1 MTTQDA
7 PRVEVVPAWETEM
20 VELAPGV
27 HTYVQATGGFC
38 ISNAGLLAG
47 RRSSVAVDALFVPR
61 MTRAFLD
68 AAARVLQSP
77 IETLVN
83 THHHVDHTLGNH
95 LFAGRTI
102 IGHDLTRAEM
112 QRTGNP
118 AARISAIA
126 PHFAQDLADPSI
138 SILPPNVTYSERMTL
153 YVDDREVQLI
163 HVPTAH
169 TIDDT
174 LVYLPAEKL
183 LFAGDVTFF
192 YVTPLAFEGSILG
205 WLAALDILDGM
216 DAERIIPGHGPVGT
230 PAHTALLRGYF
241 ETLRDQAR
249 RCYEAGD
256 PVERAIMSIDLGP
269 YAAWG
274 EPERIVP
281 NVMRLYQDFSGVPWA
296 PLDLTASG
304 ALQRQWLAAR
314 GR

>member
-1 MTTQDA
+1 MPNA
-7 PRVEVVPAWETEM
+7 PRADVIPSWDTELL
-20 VELAPGV
+20 ELAPGV
-27 HTYVQATGGFC
+27 HAYVQATGGFC
-38 ISNAGLLAG
+38 IANAGLLEG
-47 RRSSVAVDALFVPR
+47 RQASTAVDALFVPR

-68 AAARVLQSP
+68 AAARVPASP

-102 IGHDLTRAEM
+102 IGHELTRTEM
-112 QRTGNP
+112 ARVGNP
-118 AARISAIA
+118 SARISAAA

-138 SILPPNVTYSERMTL
+138 SILPPNVTYADRMTL
-153 YVDDREVQLI
+153 YIDDREVQLI

-183 LFAGDVTFF
+183 LFTGDVTFF

-205 WLAALDILDGM
+205 WLAALDTVDKM
-216 DAERIIPGHGPVGT
+216 DAERIVPGHGPLGT
-230 PAHTALLRGYF
+230 PGHTALLRGYF

-249 RCYEAGD
+249 RSYDAGD

-281 NVMRLYQDFSGVPWA
+281 NVMRLYQDFSGAPWA
-296 PLDLTASG
+296 PLDLIASG
-304 ALQRQWLAAR
+304 ALQRQWLAAQ
-314 GR
+314 GH